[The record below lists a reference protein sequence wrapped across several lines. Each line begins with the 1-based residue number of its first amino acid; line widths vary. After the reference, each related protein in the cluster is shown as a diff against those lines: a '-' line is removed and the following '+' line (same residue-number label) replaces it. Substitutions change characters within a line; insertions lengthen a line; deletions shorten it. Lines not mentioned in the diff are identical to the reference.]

1 MIRSQT
7 YVCPGTPRV
16 IDVQHYRQHG
26 YQLFRNVVPATEAA
40 RVRQWLED
48 ELERIEDDLRATV
61 GIASGEP
68 LGPACAEF
76 LRTGRQRQLD
86 TDRQHALAGQFPL
99 AVRLS
104 QQLKSLL
111 HSSRWT
117 AILQALF
124 PGESVRA
131 HMPPMARFVLPG
143 NGLAMVPSHQDCS
156 YNRHMSDFLTA
167 WMPLV
172 EIDDACG
179 GVRIHEDTA
188 GLSEWITDQDRNV
201 WLSAIPDLGYP
212 KVDIHMQPGDLL
224 VFHMRTI
231 HESLPNTSKRV
242 RLSLDYRFFG
252 SSATSTKH
260 YYDLDSR
267 QVVPPQVRAA

>member
-1 MIRSQT
+1 M
-7 YVCPGTPRV
+7 
-16 IDVQHYRQHG
+16 IDVAPYRHHG
-26 YQLFRNVVPATEAA
+26 FQLFRGVVPSGEIAQ
-40 RVRQWLED
+40 VRHWLENEFD
-48 ELERIEDDLRATV
+48 RVQDDLRAAV
-61 GIASGEP
+61 EVASDRR

-76 LRTGRQRQLD
+76 LSAGKHCGLD
-86 TDRQHALAGQFPL
+86 ADQKNALAGQFPL
-99 AVRLS
+99 AVRLA
-104 QQLKSLL
+104 QPLKSLL
-111 HSSRWT
+111 HSPRLA

-143 NGLAMVPSHQDCS
+143 NGQAMVPPHQDCS

-179 GVRIHEDTA
+179 GVRVHSDTA
-188 GLSEWITDQDRNV
+188 DLGEWITDNQRDV
-201 WLSAIPDLGYP
+201 WLAAIPDLGYP
-212 KVDIHMQPGDLL
+212 KVDVQMRPGDLL

-231 HESLPNTSKRV
+231 HESLPNTSDRV
-242 RLSLDYRFFG
+242 RLSLDYRLFG

-260 YYDLDSR
+260 YYDLDTR
-267 QVVPPQVRAA
+267 QVVAPLAHAA